1 MSCVGE
7 RPSNR
12 YVGADLG
19 AYGCGPA
26 DSSQPSDAA
35 ELAHETYVNATMEKI
50 SLLRLLKTYEAARR
64 EEERRV
70 ERQWG
75 DRLDV
80 RRGTA
85 QAATNHTSN

>member
-1 MSCVGE
+1 
-7 RPSNR
+7 
-12 YVGADLG
+12 
-19 AYGCGPA
+19 
-26 DSSQPSDAA
+26 
-35 ELAHETYVNATMEKI
+35 MEKI
-50 SLLRLLKTYEAARR
+50 SLLRLLKTYGAARR